1 MSINVT
7 ILIKRRELCNMF
19 FKSYP
24 TPLYTLANS
33 ILEGFYALTSSTGG
47 FGADGG

>member
-1 MSINVT
+1 MLPFS
-7 ILIKRRELCNMF
+7 LREDNYVARF